1 MLLALILSLVA
12 AEPASVDRWR
22 VVLEI
27 CSRGEC
33 ETLVSADHFA
43 TRDECVR
50 VGHEVTDQ
58 IIAEANRRR
67 LPVNVRGRCFNDV
80 QRVPA

>member
-22 VVLEI
+22 IVLEV
-27 CSRGEC
+27 CSRGAC
-33 ETLVSADHFA
+33 ETLVSSEHFA

-50 VGHEVTDQ
+50 VGRETTQMIVD
-58 IIAEANRRR
+58 EANRRR

-80 QRVPA
+80 QRTPV